1 MDKIRVSAKTMEE
14 AITKASIQLQTTSDR
29 ISYTVLVQGSKGILG
44 IGAKPWILE
53 AFVKEG
59 IEEEPEEKKTAPLP
73 KGEEKKESTEKVGN
87 KTVEK
92 QSNPD
97 FSAKKEDRKKESF
110 SREKKQFARNTAENY
125 KGFSRGGYDPIP
137 PVREELTEQNSFK
150 KTKEDTKQRFSAE
163 KIEFKAL
170 SEEEILEVKDKAKQF
185 LDAIF
190 SGMEMQV

>member
-14 AITKASIQLQTTSDR
+14 AITKASIQLQTTSER

-97 FSAKKEDRKKESF
+97 FSAKKEDRKSNLQEIRQKITKDSV
-110 SREKKQFARNTAENY
+110 AE
-125 KGFSRGGYDPIP
+125 DM
-137 PVREELTEQNSFK
+137 T
-150 KTKEDTKQRFSAE
+150 RF
-163 KIEFKAL
+163 L
-170 SEEEILEVKDKAKQF
+170 L
-185 LDAIF
+185 
-190 SGMEMQV
+190 